1 MNVHFHIFHKLHIY
15 ITTCRMKKRQLR
27 DNSTVTKENRVEFY
41 DKVIKPLK
49 ERSGGKCEFCGRENK
64 RLYVHHVLPFSH
76 FPEYYKDLDNML
88 YICNS
93 CHNMIHTDPFLEC
106 SMIED
111 MAIKKKIK
119 LQKHYRICG
128 RILQ

>member
-1 MNVHFHIFHKLHIY
+1 MKWHWTLFNKLHVY
-15 ITTCRMKKRQLR
+15 ITTCRMKARQKR
-27 DNSTVTKENRVEFY
+27 DVHSKEALQEWFQDV
-41 DKVIKPLK
+41 VIPLK
-49 ERSGGKCEFCGRENK
+49 QRAKEHCEMCGRTNK
-64 RLYVHHVLPFSH
+64 RLYAHHVLPFSR
-76 FPEYYKDLDNML
+76 FPEYYKDLDNIL
-88 YICNS
+88 YVCNN
-93 CHNMIHTDPFLEC
+93 CHNMIHSDPFLEC